1 MIIAVDFDGTC
12 VKHKYPLIGSDIGA
26 QKTLMK
32 LVNSGHQLI
41 LYTMRSG
48 DELQEAINWFR
59 KNKITLFSVNTNP
72 SQKTW
77 TTSPKCY
84 AQLYIDDA
92 ALGIPLKRDSNDERP
107 YVDWNAV
114 EELLYEENLIIG

>member
-12 VKHKYPLIGSDIGA
+12 VKHKHPLIGSDIGA

-32 LVNSGHQLI
+32 LVNSGHHLI